1 MGRRNKVVYWW
12 DVMFFLFV
20 VWLCGLG
27 FVWKEEFC
35 VEDLLEE
42 YIVFRIRNCFKLFDR
57 G

>member
-27 FVWKEEFC
+27 FVWREEFC
-35 VEDLLEE
+35 VENLLEE